1 MTIAFSLPAI
11 YPITDTALS
20 GLTHAEQVRRLSA
33 GGASVVQL
41 RDKLLSGN
49 NFYLEARAALEV
61 ARDSETKL
69 IINDR
74 VDIALAI
81 GADGVHL
88 GQDDL
93 DPHAARKLLGPN
105 SIIGLS
111 THSTAQAVRA
121 AGDPVDY
128 IAIGPIFLT
137 STKKDSS
144 PVVGLAGIR
153 EVRRVIGEL
162 PLVAIGGITLENAQ
176 DVLNSR
182 ADSVAL
188 ISALLSD
195 PTKITERTALLL
207 KWFK

>member
-1 MTIAFSLPAI
+1 MATGFSLPAI

-20 GLTHAEQVRRLSA
+20 GLTHAEQVRHLSA
-33 GGASVVQL
+33 GGAKVIQL

-61 ARDSETKL
+61 ARDSGTKL

-93 DPHAARKLLGPN
+93 DPHAARKLLGPD
-105 SIIGLS
+105 SIIGIS

-121 AGDPVDY
+121 ARAPVDY
-128 IAIGPIFLT
+128 IAIGPIFLRPQ
-137 STKKDSS
+137 KKT
-144 PVVGLAGIR
+144 A
-153 EVRRVIGEL
+153 RRW
-162 PLVAIGGITLENAQ
+162 LV
-176 DVLNSR
+176 
-182 ADSVAL
+182 
-188 ISALLSD
+188 
-195 PTKITERTALLL
+195 
-207 KWFK
+207 